1 MKIGFIGLGNM
12 GFPMALNLCQKGFE
26 VFVCSSNEKSQR
38 QITEAGGQAIS
49 SFQKMAECCDKI
61 ISIVPADAEIRE
73 LYLGENGILS
83 AAHQGLVCIDMTS
96 AMGATKQEIAARIKE
111 SGKLIEFIDAPV
123 SGGVSGAAAGTLTI
137 MAGGER
143 KTFECCLPIF
153 EALGKRIVYTG
164 KVGSASNVKMI
175 NQMLNAANTAA
186 AAEALCMARRLGLDD
201 KILSEVIN
209 ESSGGSYVFEKNVP
223 KYMMTGDHTPG
234 FRLKLM
240 RKDIG
245 LYIETAKKMGEF
257 TLIPELVYQI
267 FTAAEN
273 QGSGDRNYTWIY
285 EWFHQNQAIK

>member
-1 MKIGFIGLGNM
+1 
-12 GFPMALNLCQKGFE
+12 
-26 VFVCSSNEKSQR
+26 
-38 QITEAGGQAIS
+38 
-49 SFQKMAECCDKI
+49 
-61 ISIVPADAEIRE
+61 
-73 LYLGENGILS
+73 
-83 AAHQGLVCIDMTS
+83 
-96 AMGATKQEIAARIKE
+96 
-111 SGKLIEFIDAPV
+111 
-123 SGGVSGAAAGTLTI
+123 
-137 MAGGER
+137 
-143 KTFECCLPIF
+143 
-153 EALGKRIVYTG
+153 
-164 KVGSASNVKMI
+164 
-175 NQMLNAANTAA
+175 
-186 AAEALCMARRLGLDD
+186 MARRLGLDD